1 MFLCSLKCAA
11 GKHMLGHQFK
21 LKVGQATL
29 LRLQCPHTACPFV
42 KIDTFFLQIRN
53 GRVPS

>member
-1 MFLCSLKCAA
+1 MFLRSLKCAA